1 MHLATGSYKFT
12 DIHSDALPQLP
23 TPFVNSTWVVITA
36 WNPASN
42 DQVTFEQ
49 NAKAQAELRV
59 ILESR
64 YDAVFAARGDDSDPK
79 SSYKGEEMLAVAVE
93 IGSITRAKIAAI
105 KCAGSP
111 TRSCHVPPRVVRSAL
126 RQSRSLSH
134 GWVENSVTRL
144 QLISNSLRHIEPL
157 VRRHV
162 AVDLA

>member
-1 MHLATGSYKFT
+1 MSELIDKYLATDLTLHLATGSYKFT

-64 YDAVFAARGDDSDPK
+64 YDAVFAARGDDSDPN
-79 SSYKGEEMLAVAVE
+79 SDYKGEEMLAVAVDPE
-93 IGSITRAKIAAI
+93 EFEDDLITEFTDLAEAYGQNAFFSVAGNVLRVHPGIEPDHIGQRVKAVVKIA
-105 KCAGSP
+105 
-111 TRSCHVPPRVVRSAL
+111 
-126 RQSRSLSH
+126 
-134 GWVENSVTRL
+134 
-144 QLISNSLRHIEPL
+144 
-157 VRRHV
+157 
-162 AVDLA
+162 